1 MPPTLGHVCSETGRK
16 NAAIWSARTHRDPHT
31 KRHPGRSAKTQPEKK
46 TDHLIALGTVS
57 HEASFKKCVFLSEA
71 SPPAPRSQNEPTT
84 HPPGFPTGPTRER
97 SRQRPSRSQRSG
109 TETWGHPGN
118 PSKNGQASKTGSA
131 PRPRIGGLRSYR
143 GTMEFQKKMGP
154 GSGPEIGPTTP
165 PTDAV
170 AAREKLVSPS
180 FRAGISGPK
189 TGSNPGP
196 PFFKKQR
203 KRAEKI
209 SPATTAVIVA
219 PVL

>member
-1 MPPTLGHVCSETGRK
+1 M
-16 NAAIWSARTHRDPHT
+16 
-31 KRHPGRSAKTQPEKK
+31 
-46 TDHLIALGTVS
+46 
-57 HEASFKKCVFLSEA
+57 FLSEA
-71 SPPAPRSQNEPTT
+71 SPPAPRSQNEPST

-97 SRQRPSRSQRSG
+97 SRQRPSRSQRRG

-154 GSGPEIGPTTP
+154 GSGPELGPTTP

-219 PVL
+219 PMLWGVGSTPHAPCSRDQLRRHRARPLPGLAPKIPRGAGGPCEPSPSACRRCQLHAGSVRP